1 MNTLQRVAKFAD
13 VDQQQCVQFRTS
25 QNVLNNST
33 LTVVRLTEEY
43 IPLPSDAEKKAA
55 CIARYT
61 AKKIPN
67 PTSESATLQQQKFKI
82 WLGQFYTSSLT
93 KWWKIRAGSS
103 LIG

>member
-33 LTVVRLTEEY
+33 LTVVRLKEEY

-55 CIARYT
+55 YIARWPLYR
-61 AKKIPN
+61 KKIPN
-67 PTSESATLQQQKFKI
+67 PTSESATLQQQKFKL

-93 KWWKIRAGSS
+93 KW
-103 LIG
+103 